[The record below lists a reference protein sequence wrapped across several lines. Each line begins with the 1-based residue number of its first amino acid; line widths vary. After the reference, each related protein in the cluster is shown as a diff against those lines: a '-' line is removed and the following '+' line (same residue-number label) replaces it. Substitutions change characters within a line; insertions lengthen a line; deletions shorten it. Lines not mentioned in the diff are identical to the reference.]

1 MPKKKY
7 YAVKKCV
14 QTGIFETWEECRRMV
29 HGVAGAVYKSFADRE
44 EAEQYLNGMAGG
56 QHVLQETAE
65 AGNCLKAYVDGS
77 FDKKIRRYSF
87 GCVLIAPNGEIFRES
102 GSGNDPKSLEL
113 RNVTGEM
120 LGAMFAVKW
129 AMKHGYQAVE
139 ICYDYAGIEQWATHG
154 WQAKNDLTKQYTDY
168 MDRCREHILISFTK
182 IAAHTGDTYNEEADQ
197 LAKKALTEKDG
208 ISHI

>member
-7 YAVKKCV
+7 YAVKKGV

-102 GSGNDPKSLEL
+102 GSDPCNLYTVSSDHFSPASRASPTVQCLHNHNKSPLPDIHASL
-113 RNVTGEM
+113 P
-120 LGAMFAVKW
+120 
-129 AMKHGYQAVE
+129 
-139 ICYDYAGIEQWATHG
+139 I
-154 WQAKNDLTKQYTDY
+154 
-168 MDRCREHILISFTK
+168 
-182 IAAHTGDTYNEEADQ
+182 
-197 LAKKALTEKDG
+197 
-208 ISHI
+208 